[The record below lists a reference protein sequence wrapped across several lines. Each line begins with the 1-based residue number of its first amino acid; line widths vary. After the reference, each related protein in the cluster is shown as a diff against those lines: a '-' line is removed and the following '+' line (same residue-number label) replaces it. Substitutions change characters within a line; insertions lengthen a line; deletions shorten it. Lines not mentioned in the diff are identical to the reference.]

1 MKNGLLW
8 GHTHFGSALL
18 ATTSLLFYSLRC
30 LAWANSFQVASWL
43 PHGGTGATP
52 FPPPKLGVDVEKDNT
67 THTPG
72 EWGKLVAGALG
83 LSVRAGQTAAQP
95 EQLQPRGPGWLSV
108 AESCIVVTG
117 EPG

>member
-1 MKNGLLW
+1 M
-8 GHTHFGSALL
+8 A
-18 ATTSLLFYSLRC
+18 
-30 LAWANSFQVASWL
+30 
-43 PHGGTGATP
+43 GTGATP
-52 FPPPKLGVDVEKDNT
+52 FPPPKFGLDVEKDNT

-95 EQLQPRGPGWLSV
+95 EQLQPRGAGWLSV